1 MGGWYLLTGDT
12 LFGTTVTLGLVIT
25 FLAYVQRFNQPIQQI
40 AVLWTNIQNAIAGAE
55 RIFTIL
61 DEKPAVVDKPEAKA
75 MTEIKGKV
83 EFNEVS
89 MNMKTACL
97 S

>member
-1 MGGWYLLTGDT
+1 MPSR
-12 LFGTTVTLGLVIT
+12 
-25 FLAYVQRFNQPIQQI
+25 A
-40 AVLWTNIQNAIAGAE
+40 AE

-75 MTEIKGKV
+75 MTEIKGGLNSTK
-83 EFNEVS
+83 S
-89 MNMKTACL
+89 RMNMKTACL